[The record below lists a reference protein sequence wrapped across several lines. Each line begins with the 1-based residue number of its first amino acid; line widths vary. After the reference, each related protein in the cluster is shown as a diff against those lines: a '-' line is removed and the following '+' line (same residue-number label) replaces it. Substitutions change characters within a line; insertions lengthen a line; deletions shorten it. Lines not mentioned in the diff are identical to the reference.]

1 MLVHIYSAKCIGIEA
16 VKVTVEVD
24 IAMGIGIHLCGLGD
38 VAVKES
44 LLRTITALQTLGYHI
59 PGKKIVINLA
69 PADMHK
75 SGSGYDLPI
84 AVGIIAA
91 SAQKYMPLISDTLI
105 MGELGLDGSVR
116 HIKGGLAYAD
126 FAQKNGFKRCILP
139 QTSAL
144 EAKCMDGID
153 VYGVTTLS
161 DVVSIL
167 ENTQADN
174 ILKVNTSNNGN
185 KSLAHFEPEVDFA
198 EIIGQEGAKRAME
211 IAAAGG
217 HNVIMIGAPG
227 SGKSSLAKALAGI
240 LPQMSKEEA
249 FECSK
254 IYSIAGMGHLSQGLM
269 QSRPFRSP
277 HYSASI
283 AAIIGG
289 GGNGENIIPG
299 EVTLSHLGVLF
310 IDEFNLMPKSVIEAL
325 RAPMEDRKVTISRL
339 RGKVEY
345 PSSFTL
351 VAAANPCPC
360 GYYGEGDKCT
370 CTPGQRQQYFSRLS
384 GPIMDRMDLQVWIH
398 PLPPAALSNR
408 VPAEN
413 SFSIRKRVMEAR
425 RIQSERFRGS
435 NIRCNA
441 EMTNRQIEKYC
452 NLNEDEK
459 KLMQTLME
467 TLSLSMRA
475 YHRIIKVARTIA
487 DIDGCPLIENRH
499 LMEAAGYRILDKTP
513 TN

>member
-84 AVGIIAA
+84 AIGIIAA
-91 SAQKYMPLISDTLI
+91 SGQKNMPLISDTLI

-139 QTSAL
+139 LTSAL

-153 VYGVTTLS
+153 VFGVTTLS

-167 ENTQADN
+167 ENAQNN
-174 ILKVNTSNNGN
+174 ILKVNTIGN
-185 KSLAHFEPEVDFA
+185 ESKPKTHFEPEVDFA

-217 HNVIMIGAPG
+217 HNVILIGAPG

-240 LPQMSKEEA
+240 LPQMNMEEA

-254 IYSIAGMGHLSQGLM
+254 IYSIAGIGQLNQGLM

-277 HYSASI
+277 HYSASM

-310 IDEFNLMPKSVIEAL
+310 IDEFNLMPKSIIEAL
-325 RAPMEDRKVTISRL
+325 RAPLEDRKVTISRL

-370 CTPGQRQQYFSRLS
+370 CTPGQRLQYFSRLS

-398 PLPPAALSNR
+398 PLPPAALRNKT
-408 VPAEN
+408 PAE
-413 SFSIRKRVMEAR
+413 SSSTIRKRVVEAR
-425 RIQSERFRGS
+425 RIQSERFREC

-452 NLNEDEK
+452 SLTEDGKNIMLN
-459 KLMQTLME
+459 LME
-467 TLSLSMRA
+467 NLSLSMRA

-487 DIDGCPLIENRH
+487 DLDGSPFIENRH